1 MPARRSSLL
10 GNWRITE
17 MELWDTEFVD
27 MLEPAYITYEAK
39 GGGKFVFGAVHGNLN
54 CRIRVRPWP
63 CWCRC

>member
-10 GNWRITE
+10 GKWRITE
-17 MELWDTEFVD
+17 MELWDTDFVD
-27 MLEPAYITYEAK
+27 MLEPAYITFEAK
-39 GGGKFVFGAVHGNLN
+39 GGGEFVFGAVHDDLN